1 MTLVQLTALAER
13 RAPRTPDIVRRL
25 LDVTVAAVGLI
36 CFSPLMLLIVLAIWI
51 DGSRPIFFS
60 QIRLGLRGRHFRI
73 YKFQKFHNRCG
84 ASAGLVT
91 VDNDPRFTRLGHLLG
106 RTKLDELPQLWNI
119 LKGDMSI
126 VGPRPES
133 LELAH
138 CFNGI
143 YLRVLQYRPGLFG
156 PNQVLFRN
164 ESSIYPDNYDPE
176 KFYCEYL
183 FPLKANIDL
192 AYFPHRTLAS
202 DVGWIIRG
210 FLAVF
215 GWRVLPAEDLE
226 RTVADGRGG
235 WDWQQAIA
243 TPSLANGEIMQPGE

>member
-1 MTLVQLTALAER
+1 MTLMQFTAASEH
-13 RAPRTPDIVRRL
+13 RAPRTSDVIRRV
-25 LDVTVAAVGLI
+25 LDVAVALAALI
-36 CFSPLMLLIVLAIWI
+36 AFSPLMLIIILAIWMG
-51 DGSRPIFFS
+51 GSRPIFFS

-73 YKFQKFHNRCG
+73 YKFQKFHNHCG
-84 ASAGLVT
+84 GTSGPVT
-91 VDNDPRFTRLGHLLG
+91 VDNDPRFTRLGRFLG
-106 RTKLDELPQLWNI
+106 KTKLDELPQLWNI

-138 CFNGI
+138 CFSGI

-164 ESSIYPDNYDPE
+164 ESSIFPDNYDPE

-202 DVGWIIRG
+202 DIGWIVRG
-210 FLAVF
+210 LLAVL
-215 GWRVLPAEDLE
+215 GWHTLPNEDLQ
-226 RTVADGRGG
+226 RTLNEGRGG
-235 WDWQQAIA
+235 WNWQQGVQ
-243 TPSLANGEIMQPGE
+243 PSLTPEEVMQPGE